1 MGLSS
6 GLLTS
11 ISLQKGGQCYALTSG
26 RQCYPTTSF
35 FHTFYF
41 FFLVVSPKPET
52 INKAK
57 KARMRLLWLLS
68 KCA

>member
-1 MGLSS
+1 MPS
-6 GLLTS
+6 LLGDSVTQLQVFS
-11 ISLQKGGQCYALTSG
+11 IHSI
-26 RQCYPTTSF
+26 
-35 FHTFYF
+35 F